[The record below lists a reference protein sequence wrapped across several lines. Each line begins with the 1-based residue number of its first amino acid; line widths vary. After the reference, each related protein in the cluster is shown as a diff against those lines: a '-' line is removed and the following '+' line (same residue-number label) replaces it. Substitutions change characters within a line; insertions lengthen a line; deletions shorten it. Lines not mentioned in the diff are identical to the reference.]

1 MMTAVATTRRL
12 LALVFLLCPGLVQAD
27 VSDPVQ
33 CWWRTGA
40 SAVRVGET
48 FSIVLTCRVVETDP
62 LTAVV
67 DRSKLDPT
75 AVQLAPFD
83 VQGGRSA
90 PDLTADQH
98 RFFQYEYDVR
108 LISDL
113 LFDADVALPDVKVA
127 YRLQTRDNA
136 GEAILGIEQTHT
148 LPPEHVH
155 VASLVP
161 DSATDIRD
169 ALPTTFAQADA
180 QSLSGDVLVST
191 GIGVSAVGALFMVF
205 AMVRL
210 ASGRRG
216 AAGAAA
222 SWSAAA
228 VLGGVRRELSA
239 VRRQRET
246 DGWTP
251 DLAQR
256 ALKAL
261 RIAGGYVLAR
271 PINQRAADGPAR
283 SSEGAL
289 VMRRAWPRGTRVL
302 VSGSVTAETAALAL
316 ARTSREGLHDEKR
329 LREVQTVLA
338 VFTGACYGETPLQS
352 APDLDDTLS
361 CGEGLVA
368 RLRAEHRWPAR
379 ALRALS
385 ARRPLRARR

>member
-1 MMTAVATTRRL
+1 MMTAVATIRRL
-12 LALVFLLCPGLVQAD
+12 VVLVSLLWSGLVQAD
-27 VSDPVQ
+27 VNDPVQ

-40 SAVRVGET
+40 SAVRVGEA

-83 VQGGRSA
+83 VLGGRSA

-98 RFFQYEYDVR
+98 RFFQYEYNVR

-191 GIGVSAVGALFMVF
+191 GIGVSAVGALFVAF
-205 AMVRL
+205 AVARL
-210 ASGRRG
+210 ASLRRG
-216 AAGAAA
+216 AAGSAA
-222 SWSAAA
+222 SWSPAA
-228 VLGGVRRELSA
+228 VLGGVGRELSA

-246 DGWTP
+246 GGWTP
-251 DLAQR
+251 DLVER
-256 ALKAL
+256 TLKAL
-261 RIAGGYVLAR
+261 RVAGGYGLAR
-271 PINQRAADGPAR
+271 PITQRAADDHRP
-283 SSEGAL
+283 SPEGAL
-289 VMRRAWPRGTRVL
+289 VMQRPWPRGRRVL

-316 ARTSREGLHDEKR
+316 ARTSREGPHDPGR
-329 LREVQTVLA
+329 LREIQTVLA
-338 VFTGACYGETPLQS
+338 AFTEACYGERPLQS
-352 APDLDDTLS
+352 APGLDETLS
-361 CGEGLVA
+361 QAEELVG

-385 ARRPLRARR
+385 GRRPLRAPR